1 MSQSKN
7 RPHLSK
13 IEVWQLLQE
22 PEWKVAEKDREEAD
36 ASALR
41 QDTQNFKT
49 RKLVNTAVPESLFQP
64 SRFRGA

>member
-22 PEWKVAEKDREEAD
+22 PEWKVAEKDREEAN
-36 ASALR
+36 ALALR
-41 QDTQNFKT
+41 QDTQNF
-49 RKLVNTAVPESLFQP
+49 
-64 SRFRGA
+64 